1 MITVNHNK
9 RITTVRPGDSKFML
23 EDGLMI
29 CPRAGVEISNN
40 CPREYRQ
47 IIAQCL
53 DNGWLT
59 PVANVYGKEL
69 TMDAMR

>member
-29 CPRAGVEISNN
+29 CPRAGVEI
-40 CPREYRQ
+40 
-47 IIAQCL
+47 
-53 DNGWLT
+53 
-59 PVANVYGKEL
+59 
-69 TMDAMR
+69 